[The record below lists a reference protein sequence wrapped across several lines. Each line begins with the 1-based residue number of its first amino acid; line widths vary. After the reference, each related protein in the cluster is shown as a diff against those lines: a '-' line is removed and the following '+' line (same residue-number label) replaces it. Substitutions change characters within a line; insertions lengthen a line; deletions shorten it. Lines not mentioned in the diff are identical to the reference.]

1 MLKSKRTTYILL
13 AVNLALVVF
22 IILRAGS
29 KSMVAETR
37 NGRPLDIRRVT
48 PVPGPQP
55 DTLVL
60 NDFEKWNDRMNMY
73 WQGGEFTTALSKRY
87 VTHGETSLEI
97 ERRPSENIELATVYF
112 PKDWIGYD
120 RMQFDLYN
128 DSDAKASVWV
138 RLGDRYDAKK
148 FYIASQKYAH
158 DFLLQPGWNTVSIP
172 LTDIIAAFGSLPHR
186 KSLHFNFPPGGG
198 RMYMDYLRLVRDD
211 GAHD

>member
-1 MLKSKRTTYILL
+1 MLNSKRTTYILL

-22 IILRAGS
+22 IIIRAGS
-29 KSMVAETR
+29 KTVDAQTR
-37 NGRPLDIRRVT
+37 NPRPFGIHRVA
-48 PVPGPQP
+48 PVPGPGP

-73 WQGGEFTTALSKRY
+73 WQGGEFTTALSKRR
-87 VTHGETSLEI
+87 VSHGATSLEI
-97 ERRPSENIELATVYF
+97 ERRPDENIELATVHF
-112 PKDWIGYD
+112 PKDWAGYD

-128 DSDAKASVWV
+128 DSDTKSSVWV

-158 DFLLQPGWNTVSIP
+158 DFLLLPGWNTVSIP
-172 LTDIIAAFGSLPHR
+172 IKDIVAAFGSLPQR

-198 RMYMDYLRLVRDD
+198 RLYMDYLRLVRDD
-211 GAHD
+211 GADD